1 MAYSDFT
8 LKAVKEKFQLTINE
22 SPNIFNAI
30 AQQQPSKLLV
40 DTLDFNLP
48 LALAINTE
56 KSRSEMI
63 IAPILLEIKR
73 RANSQISL
81 FSGNEFN
88 IDKSQG
94 LNGDFDFLISLSPEQ
109 IYIQAPVL
117 AIVEAKKENLN
128 LGLGQCGALMLAAQL
143 FNQQEGNEIP
153 IIYGAVTTGNIWKFL
168 RLQDRNLDID
178 LTEYSIDNL
187 SKILGILSLGIPT
200 KYDHYLTC

>member
-22 SPNIFNAI
+22 NPNIFHGFS
-30 AQQQPSKLLV
+30 QQQPNKLLV
-40 DTLDFNLP
+40 DTLEFNLP
-48 LALAINTE
+48 LALAINTA

-187 SKILGILSLGIPT
+187 SKILGILALGIPT

>member
-40 DTLDFNLP
+40 DTLEFNVP

-128 LGLGQCGALMLAAQL
+128 LGLGQCGAIMLAAQL

-187 SKILGILSLGIPT
+187 SKILGILALGIES
-200 KYDHYLTC
+200 

>member
-22 SPNIFNAI
+22 SPKIFNAI

-40 DTLDFNLP
+40 DTLEFNVP

-187 SKILGILSLGIPT
+187 SKILGILALGIPT

>member
-8 LKAVKEKFQLTINE
+8 LKAVKEKFQLSINE
-22 SPNIFNAI
+22 SPNIFNNI
-30 AQQQPSKLLV
+30 AEQEPSQFLK
-40 DTLDFNLP
+40 DTLEFNLP
-48 LALAINTE
+48 IALAINTE
-56 KSRSEMI
+56 KSRSGMI

-73 RANSQISL
+73 RANLPISL

-88 IDKSQG
+88 MDSSQG
-94 LNGDFDFLISLSPEQ
+94 LNGNFDFLISLSPEQ

-128 LGLGQCGALMLAAQL
+128 LGLGQCASLMLAAHL

-168 RLQDRNLDID
+168 RLQARNLDID
-178 LTEYSIDNL
+178 LTEYSLDNL
-187 SKILGILSLGIPT
+187 SKVLGILSFGIS
-200 KYDHYLTC
+200 

>member
-22 SPNIFNAI
+22 SPKIFNAI

-40 DTLDFNLP
+40 DTLEFNVP

-63 IAPILLEIKR
+63 IVPILLEIKR

-187 SKILGILSLGIPT
+187 SKILGILALGIPT